1 MRQLA
6 LPFIDSPQLY
16 QIEDFCLASSN
27 EAAREW
33 LARPSTWSNGRLIIW
48 GEAGCGK
55 SHLLH
60 MWAQTNGA
68 NVIEGTALRG
78 LVRSQTPLAIDNADL
93 VPEPASLLHLL
104 NAAAEEDVPVLMA
117 TRLPPSRL
125 GYTLADLTSRLRA
138 SANVEIRAPEDDL
151 LDALLTRLAATRQLN
166 LPPTVHNA
174 LRLHLPRTPSSYREA
189 IARLDR
195 LAMDRGMKITR
206 AMAAEVLNEIN
217 EHV

>member
-16 QIEDFCLASSN
+16 QTEDFCPASSN

-33 LARPSTWSNGRLIIW
+33 LARKATWSNGRLIIW

-60 MWAQTNGA
+60 MWARTNA
-68 NVIEGTALRG
+68 ADVIEGTALRG
-78 LVRSQTPLAIDNADL
+78 LVRTQAPLAIDNADL

-104 NAAAEEDVPVLMA
+104 NAAAEEGMPVLMA
-117 TRLPPSRL
+117 TRLAPSRL
-125 GYTLADLTSRLRA
+125 SYTLADLTSRLRA
-138 SANVEIRAPEDDL
+138 SANIEIGAPEDDL
-151 LDALLTRLAATRQLN
+151 LDALLTRLAAMRQLN
-166 LPPTVHNA
+166 LPPAVHNA
-174 LRLHLPRTPSSYREA
+174 LRLYLPRTPASYREA

-195 LAMDRGMKITR
+195 LALDRGMKITR
-206 AMAAEVLNEIN
+206 AMASEVLHEIN